1 MKRSYG
7 GFLIALLMALLLFL
21 PGQASAHEGQDNTF
35 LYKACAI
42 GVTAVCPILEMD
54 AVAGVPEAQ
63 YEMGLLMLLKGA
75 GDPRSIARAATLF
88 YDAALQGHPL
98 ALKIYERAI
107 RNANMKKPKP
117 YPKAEPADRRGFSI
131 AKLE

>member
-1 MKRSYG
+1 MKRSCW
-7 GFLIALLMALLLFL
+7 GFLIALFMALLLFL

-35 LYKACAI
+35 LYKACAV

-63 YEMGLLMLLKGA
+63 YQMGLLILSQGGSK
-75 GDPRSIARAATLF
+75 DSKVRAVTLI
-88 YDAALQGHPL
+88 YNAAQQGHPL

-107 RNANMKKPKP
+107 RNANERKP
-117 YPKAEPADRRGFSI
+117 YPKPAPGEPRGFSI

>member
-1 MKRSYG
+1 MKRSCW
-7 GFLIALLMALLLFL
+7 GFLIALFMALLLFL

-35 LYKACAI
+35 LYKACAV

-63 YEMGLLMLLKGA
+63 YELGLLILLQ
-75 GDPRSIARAATLF
+75 GDRDGKAVAAKLLYRAAQ
-88 YDAALQGHPL
+88 QGHPL

-117 YPKAEPADRRGFSI
+117 YPKASPADRRGISI